1 MKVWRYSRWDGSQAA
16 FTLDAEQALDAL
28 GDGMMEGLSLAEA
41 LDWMRRA
48 GFELAGLDLRVM
60 GLEELMDELRGEL
73 RALEQQV
80 RMDQA
85 TDELRRRLDEIL
97 DREERAQRET
107 SGYES
112 RRMNEFL
119 ERRHAPAQKLS
130 ERIERFRDWSFG
142 DEAAGEAFAELLEEL
157 DRLRGLEDFLRE
169 HGARFRGS
177 QPADYETAQRI
188 RERMQALERLL
199 RDLAEGNLEPLDP
212 EQLGELLSQDAL
224 RSLIVL
230 RDLEPTLRRAG
241 FLRDGQRGAE
251 LTPKAIRRIG
261 AQALAAVYGA
271 LRKGSPGVHD
281 TTHNGVGLPRPDE
294 TRPWQFGDAFDVDVV
309 RSLLNAVKRNARDPI
324 APATT
329 RSRAQGGR
337 PASGA
342 AEGRGARS
350 PQASEASAQR
360 GEAERSSSVPKASE
374 AHQDAGASRQIRRN
388 DGLEGRRS
396 AAAANRPAPFGAP
409 ANLAISWQ
417 QEDLE
422 VRETD
427 YHTRCTTVLAL
438 DMSWSMSWAGRF
450 PAAKRVALAL
460 DHLIRTRYPRD
471 HFFVVGFSTRARE
484 LRIPELPEASWDM
497 GEPFT
502 NLQEA
507 LMVAERL
514 IARHPSPS
522 AQVLVITDGQPT
534 AYFRGRELRVEW
546 PMGFGGVS
554 PHAAAETLQQVRR
567 ITRRGVTINTF
578 MLDAS
583 PELIGF
589 VEQMTRIN
597 KGRALYTSPARLGS
611 YVMVDYLSRRRRQ
624 RTA

>member
-16 FTLDAEQALDAL
+16 FTLDPAPALDAL
-28 GDGMMEGLSLAEA
+28 AGGLMEGLSLAEA
-41 LDWMRRA
+41 LDWMRQA
-48 GFELAGLDLRVM
+48 GFELAGLDLRVL
-60 GLEELMDELRGEL
+60 GLEELMEELRGEL
-73 RALEQQV
+73 RSLEAQV

-85 TDELRRRLDEIL
+85 TDALRRRLDEIL
-97 DREERAQRET
+97 GREERAQREA

-119 ERRHAPAQKLS
+119 DRCHAPAQRLS
-130 ERIERFRDWSFG
+130 ERIERFRDWVFA
-142 DEAAGEAFAELLEEL
+142 DEAAGRAFAALLEEL
-157 DRLRGLEDFLRE
+157 DRLRALEDFLAE
-169 HGARFRGS
+169 QGTRFRGAE
-177 QPADYETAQRI
+177 PAGYETAQRI
-188 RERMQALERLL
+188 RERVQALERLL
-199 RDLAEGNLEPLDP
+199 RDLAEGRLELLDP
-212 EQLGELLSQDAL
+212 EPLRDLLSPDAL

-230 RDLEPTLRRAG
+230 RDLEPALRRAG
-241 FLRDGQRGAE
+241 YLRDGARGAE

-261 AQALAAVYGA
+261 ARALAAVYGA
-271 LRKGSPGVHD
+271 LRKGSPGAHD
-281 TTHNGVGLPRPDE
+281 TPHDGAGLPRPDE
-294 TRPWQFGDAFDVDVV
+294 TRPWQFGDAFEIDVV
-309 RSLLNAVKRNARDPI
+309 RSLLNAIR
-324 APATT
+324 
-329 RSRAQGGR
+329 RS
-337 PASGA
+337 
-342 AEGRGARS
+342 ARS
-350 PQASEASAQR
+350 P
-360 GEAERSSSVPKASE
+360 
-374 AHQDAGASRQIRRN
+374 DAREGDPGAA
-388 DGLEGRRS
+388 GCGP
-396 AAAANRPAPFGAP
+396 PATLRIP
-409 ANLAISWQ
+409 WQ
-417 QEDLE
+417 PEDLE

-427 YHTRCTTVLAL
+427 DQTRCTTVLAL

-507 LMVAERL
+507 LIVAERL

-554 PHAAAETLQQVRR
+554 PRAAAETLRQVRR

-583 PELIGF
+583 PELVGF

-611 YVMVDYLSRRRRQ
+611 YVMVDYLSRRRRRQ
-624 RTA
+624 HA

>member
-16 FTLDAEQALDAL
+16 FSLDAEQALDAL
-28 GDGMMEGLSLAEA
+28 SDGLMEGLSLADA

-48 GFELAGLDLRVM
+48 GFELEGLDLRVM
-60 GLEELMDELRGEL
+60 GLDELTEELRGEL
-73 RALEQQV
+73 RSLERQV

-85 TDELRRRLDEIL
+85 TDELRRRLEEIL
-97 DREERAQRET
+97 DREERAQREA

-112 RRMNEFL
+112 KRMNEFL
-119 ERRHAPAQKLS
+119 ERRHAPAQRLS
-130 ERIERFRDWSFG
+130 ERIERFRDWPFG

-157 DRLRGLEDFLRE
+157 DRLRGLEDFLAE
-169 HGARFRGS
+169 QGARFRGDR
-177 QPADYETAQRI
+177 PADYETAQRI

-199 RDLAEGNLEPLDP
+199 QALAEGDLEPLDP
-212 EQLGELLSQDAL
+212 EQLRDLLSQDAL

-251 LTPKAIRRIG
+251 LTPRAIRRLG

-271 LRKGSPGVHD
+271 LRKGAPGAHD
-281 TTHNGVGLPRPDE
+281 TTHHGVGLPRPDE
-294 TRPWQFGDAFDVDVV
+294 TRPWQFGDAFDIDVV
-309 RSLLNAVKRNARDPI
+309 RSLLNAVKRSARTE
-324 APATT
+324 PATT
-329 RSRAQGGR
+329 RSSAQGGA

-342 AEGRGARS
+342 AGPA
-350 PQASEASAQR
+350 A
-360 GEAERSSSVPKASE
+360 AERAARRSRAKPIRPP
-374 AHQDAGASRQIRRN
+374 AHQQVHRK
-388 DGLEGRRS
+388 DGLEGRPSDPGANHR
-396 AAAANRPAPFGAP
+396 AASSAP
-409 ANLAISWQ
+409 AHLQIPWQ

-422 VRETD
+422 IRETD

-624 RTA
+624 KRA